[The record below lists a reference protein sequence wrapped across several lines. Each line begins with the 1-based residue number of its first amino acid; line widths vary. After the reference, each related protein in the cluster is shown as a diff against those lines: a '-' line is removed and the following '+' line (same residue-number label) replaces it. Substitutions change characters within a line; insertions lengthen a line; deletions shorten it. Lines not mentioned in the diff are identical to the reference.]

1 MPVYDAVT
9 DRGFRRQFKSKH
21 LLNYGQEV
29 VTKNRVRYTIV
40 PKKEAKCLDTKSAI
54 IVAQEYVKNAVL
66 VAADLKRR
74 ESLLK

>member
-40 PKKEAKCLDTKSAI
+40 PKKEAKCLDTISAG